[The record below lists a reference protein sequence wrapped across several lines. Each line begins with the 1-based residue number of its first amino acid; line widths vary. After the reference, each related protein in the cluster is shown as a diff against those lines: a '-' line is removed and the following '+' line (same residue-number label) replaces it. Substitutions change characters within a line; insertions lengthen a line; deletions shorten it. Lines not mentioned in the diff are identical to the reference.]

1 MSTYRLTVN
10 NERYFLPEGRDVVGL
25 KAVFAEASRMGGG
38 FVDVLNTSKL
48 RVALLITP
56 SSSIKFEEFDAVLQI
71 DELWQPPLAHS
82 SAQPFALSNTGEAEL
97 GSDLF
102 EYDDFQF

>member
-10 NERYFLPEGRDVVGL
+10 NERYFLPEGRDVSGL
-25 KAVFAEASRMGGG
+25 KAMFADAARMGGG

-56 SSSIKFEEFDAVLQI
+56 SSSIKFEEFDAVVQV
-71 DELWQPPLAHS
+71 DELWQQPLAHS
-82 SAQPFALSNTGEAEL
+82 SAQPFALSSSGEAEL
-97 GSDLF
+97 GADLF
-102 EYDDFQF
+102 EYDDFTF